1 MVLCTLYLLWDSAF
15 SYGRTSVA
23 QDTSTVTTS
32 FRQILYSVPDTLYLV
47 LCTKLHPTS
56 SVHLSILYL
65 PVTYT
70 VLDSWLLVR
79 GRSEP
84 RPTAPPLH
92 SPSSLQTDTVS
103 VHRTLP
109 TQSKLNPSPLP
120 SLLVFNSS
128 IFPFRRFPL
137 HTQLPRSLIIL
148 SPPLDSSHSLR
159 KTVTLI

>member
-1 MVLCTLYLLWDSAF
+1 MVLCTLYLLCFVWDSAF

-32 FRQILYSVPDTLYLV
+32 FRRILYSVPDTLYLV

-56 SVHLSILYL
+56 SVHLSTLYL

-103 VHRTLP
+103 DDSVPRTLP

-120 SLLVFNSS
+120 SLLV
-128 IFPFRRFPL
+128 L
-137 HTQLPRSLIIL
+137 
-148 SPPLDSSHSLR
+148 
-159 KTVTLI
+159 